1 MRKFSIPS
9 FLISV
14 FLFFVSGSIFADS
27 PCKDLSESKCNANN
41 DCTWVKGYQKESG
54 AKVDDYC
61 RAKPGKGDDD
71 DSKSDKKDKKERLKT
86 MMTILNLTRK
96 IRRRK
101 TKTMTILNLTKKIRR
116 KKTKTTMAERTKRK
130 IKRKKEIKKT
140 DSFNYLIT

>member
-27 PCKDLSESKCNANN
+27 PCKDLSEAKCNANN

-54 AKVDDYC
+54 TKVDDYC

-71 DSKSDKKDKKERLKT
+71 DSDSKSDKKDKK
-86 MMTILNLTRK
+86 
-96 IRRRK
+96 
-101 TKTMTILNLTKKIRR
+101 KKD
-116 KKTKTTMAERTKRK
+116 KDDDDDSKSDTKRK

>member
-71 DSKSDKKDKKERLKT
+71 DSKSDKKDKKKD
-86 MMTILNLTRK
+86 K
-96 IRRRK
+96 DDDDSK
-101 TKTMTILNLTKKIRR
+101 SDKKD
-116 KKTKTTMAERTKRK
+116 KK
-130 IKRKKEIKKT
+130 KKDKDDDDSKSDKK
-140 DSFNYLIT
+140 DKKKKDKDDDGGKNKKKDKKKKGNKED

>member
-27 PCKDLSESKCNANN
+27 PCKDLSEAKCNANN

-61 RAKPGKGDDD
+61 RAKPGKDDDD
-71 DSKSDKKDKKERLKT
+71 DSKSDKKDKK
-86 MMTILNLTRK
+86 
-96 IRRRK
+96 
-101 TKTMTILNLTKKIRR
+101 KKDKDDDDSKSD
-116 KKTKTTMAERTKRK
+116 KKD
-130 IKRKKEIKKT
+130 KKKK
-140 DSFNYLIT
+140 DKDDDGGKNKKKDKKKKGNKED

>member
-61 RAKPGKGDDD
+61 RARPGKGDDD
-71 DSKSDKKDKKERLKT
+71 DSKSDKKDKKKD
-86 MMTILNLTRK
+86 K
-96 IRRRK
+96 DDDDDSK
-101 TKTMTILNLTKKIRR
+101 SDKKD
-116 KKTKTTMAERTKRK
+116 KK
-130 IKRKKEIKKT
+130 KKDKDDDDSKSDKK
-140 DSFNYLIT
+140 DKKKKDKDDDGGKNKKKDKKKKGNKED